1 MALAADDYWLDLY
14 SGDEASEAAVAKDL
28 RNAGVVYIGESHTIP
43 RHHAIQ
49 LDILKSLAKSG
60 RPLALGMEQLEAR
73 NQPEV
78 DRFNRGELDFDGLAK
93 AIDWQK
99 QWGNYEQYRAI
110 CEFAQRSG
118 IPIKGLNA
126 PKDVIRA
133 VGRGGLR
140 SLSSEQRKQLPRSIE
155 LKDPVY
161 EKLMNIL
168 LSVHASMD
176 PKMLRSIFEA
186 QVARDETMAQN
197 IAEAYGDTKSPR
209 TVVVLCGSGHVR
221 FGLGTPDRVR
231 RRLPDVQDRILLA
244 TESGQLK
251 MSAKEKAMSRDTGL
265 SHDDLREIAR
275 PLGDYLKVLP
285 VR

>member
-14 SGDEASEAAVAKDL
+14 SGDEVSEAAVAKDL

-49 LDILKSLAKSG
+49 LDVLKSLAKSG

-73 NQPEV
+73 NQPEI
-78 DRFNRGELDFDGLAK
+78 DRFNRGELDFDGLVK
-93 AIDWQK
+93 VIDWKK

-126 PKDVIRA
+126 PRDVIRA
-133 VGRGGLR
+133 IGRGGLK
-140 SLSSEQRKQLPRSIE
+140 SLSSEQRKQLPRSIN
-155 LKDPVY
+155 LKDPAY

-176 PKMLRSIFEA
+176 PEMLRPIFEA

-197 IAEAYGDTKSPR
+197 IAEARGDTKSPQ

-265 SHDDLREIAR
+265 SHADLREIGR
-275 PLGDYLKVLP
+275 PLGDYLKVFP